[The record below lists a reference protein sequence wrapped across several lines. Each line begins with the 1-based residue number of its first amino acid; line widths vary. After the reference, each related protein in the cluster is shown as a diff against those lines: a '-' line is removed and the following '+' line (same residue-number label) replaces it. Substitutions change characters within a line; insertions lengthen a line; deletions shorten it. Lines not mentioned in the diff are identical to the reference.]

1 MAGSIL
7 DILKKTAQQG
17 AQNAGNALFGG
28 APAAVGG
35 KLSAADELAQLQKN
49 GPPSALQYGSWQ
61 DRIDTLKKQLS
72 AKK

>member
-7 DILKKTAQQG
+7 DTIIKNAQIG

-28 APAAVGG
+28 APAKVNAT
-35 KLSAADELAQLQKN
+35 LSAADELAQLQKN
-49 GPPSALQYGSWQ
+49 GPPNALQYGQWQ
-61 DRIDTLKKQLS
+61 DRMDQLKKQLA